1 MEVLSRAARA
11 PRVRN
16 KEKKSIR
23 DDGGS
28 QGSDLWL
35 RDKQLSGGG
44 RGGRRRVSLVNFRG
58 GVGGREI
65 GDGGWDGG
73 QVGLRGT
80 EEGRKSDASDLSHGR
95 QESDGSGPA
104 KSAGVVVPLDSLMIW

>member
-1 MEVLSRAARA
+1 MS
-11 PRVRN
+11 N
-16 KEKKSIR
+16 KDKKSIS

-58 GVGGREI
+58 GLGGGESATEDGMVGRFAFGAPK
-65 GDGGWDGG
+65 G
-73 QVGLRGT
+73 
-80 EEGRKSDASDLSHGR
+80 
-95 QESDGSGPA
+95 
-104 KSAGVVVPLDSLMIW
+104 AGVGNPMHQISATGGKNPMAPGRRRALALSFRSIA

>member
-35 RDKQLSGGG
+35 RDEQLSGGG
-44 RGGRRRVSLVNFRG
+44 RGGEEGCHWSTFGGGLGGGKSATEDGMVGRLAFGAPKRVGNPMHQISATGGKNPMAPGRRRALALSFRS
-58 GVGGREI
+58 I
-65 GDGGWDGG
+65 
-73 QVGLRGT
+73 
-80 EEGRKSDASDLSHGR
+80 A
-95 QESDGSGPA
+95 
-104 KSAGVVVPLDSLMIW
+104 

>member
-16 KEKKSIR
+16 KDKKSIR

-44 RGGRRRVSLVNFRG
+44 RGG
-58 GVGGREI
+58 
-65 GDGGWDGG
+65 
-73 QVGLRGT
+73 
-80 EEGRKSDASDLSHGR
+80 
-95 QESDGSGPA
+95 
-104 KSAGVVVPLDSLMIW
+104 